1 MNPHHLPEAFVARMR
16 EQLGGEADAFFAS
29 YEQPRTHG
37 LRINP
42 LKLDKGHPM
51 REELIRLFSLRPVP
65 WCGDGFFCGD
75 EARPGKHPYYYTGIY
90 YIQDPSAML
99 PAELL
104 EAGPGDIVLDLA
116 AAPGGKSTQIAGHL
130 GGRGLL
136 VANDPD
142 PERAMV
148 LSENIERLGVVNAI
162 VTSAYPGDL
171 RRRFPEAFDR
181 VLLDAPCSGEG
192 MFRKDPSIIRM
203 WSPKMVRNCAA
214 KQRALLHD
222 AAAMVKPGGR
232 LVYSTCTFNCEENEE
247 NVAAFLREHPEFR
260 LLKEVRLWP
269 HRGEG
274 EGHYAAVLVKGEE
287 AAGDRGSGSAATVEP
302 AGDVLR
308 AAIHPARR
316 SGGRTGGGP
325 APRTARRAQADRAAL
340 EALEAFHR
348 FAAEALPGFRLPEDG
363 APLLFGEAL
372 YWLPQPL
379 PGWPDAA
386 DLAGLR
392 VLRPGL
398 HLGQWRK
405 GRFEPGHALALA
417 CHGSVAAWTMHGQPG
432 DPAVEHYLR
441 GESLPDPEGRRGWG
455 LATVSGWP
463 VGWLKASDGLQKNRL
478 PKGLRRQI

>member
-1 MNPHHLPEAFVARMR
+1 LNANELPEAYVARMR

-29 YEQPRTHG
+29 YGQPRTYG

-42 LKLDKGHPM
+42 LKLDKGHSQ

-104 EAGPGDIVLDLA
+104 EARPGDIVLDLA

-148 LSENIERLGVVNAI
+148 LSENIERLGIANAV

-171 RRRFPEAFDR
+171 RRRFPETFDR

-192 MFRKDPSIIRM
+192 MFRKDPAIIRM

-232 LVYSTCTFNCEENEE
+232 LVYSTCTFNREENEE
-247 NVAAFLREHPEFR
+247 NVAAFLMEHPEFR

-269 HRGEG
+269 HRDEG
-274 EGHYAAVLVKGEE
+274 EGHYAAVLVKEGEN
-287 AAGDRGSGSAATVEP
+287 AGVRTRGF
-302 AGDVLR
+302 
-308 AAIHPARR
+308 
-316 SGGRTGGGP
+316 GGGP
-325 APRTARRAQADRAAL
+325 SGRAVRRGRSDRAAL

-348 FAAEALPGFRLPEDG
+348 FAGEALPGFRLPEDG

-372 YWLPQPL
+372 YWLPRPL
-379 PGWPDAA
+379 PGWPDAS

-405 GRFEPGHALALA
+405 GRLEPGHALALA
-417 CHGSVAAWTMHGQPG
+417 CHGSMAAWTLDGRAG
-432 DPAVEHYLR
+432 DPMVEQYLR
-441 GESLPDPEGRRGWG
+441 GESLPDPDGRGGWG

-463 VGWLKASDGLQKNRL
+463 VGWLRASGGLLKNRL